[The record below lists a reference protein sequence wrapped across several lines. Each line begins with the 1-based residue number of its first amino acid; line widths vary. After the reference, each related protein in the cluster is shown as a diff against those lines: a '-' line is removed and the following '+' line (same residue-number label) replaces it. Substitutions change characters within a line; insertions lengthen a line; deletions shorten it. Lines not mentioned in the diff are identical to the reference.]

1 MRRRSEKNV
10 IPKNYRNLII
20 QLSGKKSSE
29 YLTSLTDPTQNFEF
43 IKDARTNDHKCGYT
57 CKERELLKWTKT
69 RKKHIR
75 REDLIA
81 NITGKSLYLG

>member
-1 MRRRSEKNV
+1 MPPRTVRFSRGKN
-10 IPKNYRNLII
+10 
-20 QLSGKKSSE
+20 E
-29 YLTSLTDPTQNFEF
+29 SL
-43 IKDARTNDHKCGYT
+43 KDARTNDHKCGYT

-81 NITGKSLYLG
+81 NITGTTTLKNKKFHF

>member
-1 MRRRSEKNV
+1 MALDWTTLNHSA
-10 IPKNYRNLII
+10 LW
-20 QLSGKKSSE
+20 QTLS
-29 YLTSLTDPTQNFEF
+29 YQVDPTRNFEF
-43 IKDARTNDHKCGYT
+43 LKDARTNDHKCGYT

-81 NITGKSLYLG
+81 NITGESSYLG